1 MKYSAKQYARALLAS
16 TQDIKGE
23 KLSVVLDNFIE
34 LLVKNNDLKLFP
46 NIASE
51 WHRLIL
57 EEKGVKSARLTTAHK
72 INAVEENN
80 IKQKLKDIVGSEV
93 ELVKDENP
101 DLIGGFR
108 ATVDDL
114 VIDASVRN
122 TLQQLKNNL
131 AK

>member
-1 MKYSAKQYARALLAS
+1 M
-16 TQDIKGE
+16 
-23 KLSVVLDNFIE
+23 
-34 LLVKNNDLKLFP
+34 
-46 NIASE
+46 
-51 WHRLIL
+51 
-57 EEKGVKSARLTTAHK
+57 
-72 INAVEENN
+72 EENK